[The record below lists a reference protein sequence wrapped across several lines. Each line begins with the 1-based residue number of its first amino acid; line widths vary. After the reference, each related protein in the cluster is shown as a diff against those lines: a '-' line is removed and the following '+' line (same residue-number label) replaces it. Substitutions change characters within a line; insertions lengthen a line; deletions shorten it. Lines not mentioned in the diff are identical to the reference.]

1 MTVTLKPEQEQ
12 IVSEAIRAG
21 LIGAADDIVVA
32 GIETVLGRLESSAV
46 GESARQQPIDSA
58 VGRLQKFG
66 AKYRFSLGG
75 LTIKELVN
83 PEAARILAVI
93 PPPENPAGRAKKAHH
108 AGGGA

>member
-12 IVSEAIRAG
+12 VVSEAIRAG
-21 LIGAADDIVVA
+21 LIGAGDGIVDA
-32 GIETVLGRLESSAV
+32 GIETVRARLESL

-75 LTIKELVN
+75 LTIKERVN
-83 PEAARILAVI
+83 E
-93 PPPENPAGRAKKAHH
+93 GRR
-108 AGGGA
+108 